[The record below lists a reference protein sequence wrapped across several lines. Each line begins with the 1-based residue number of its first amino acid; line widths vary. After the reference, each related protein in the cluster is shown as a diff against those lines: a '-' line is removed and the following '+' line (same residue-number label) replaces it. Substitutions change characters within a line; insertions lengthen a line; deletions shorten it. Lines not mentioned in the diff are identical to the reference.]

1 MIIPNMLKRFL
12 FATIFAI
19 TLIISL
25 LACSAPARPTLPAPP
40 FPLTVVIVDQPTLSA
55 PRVQPTIP
63 LLPPLS
69 TPQSAARVKI
79 FLIAIDDNGKAGKK
93 IGCNDSVVPVDRSI
107 PATQIA
113 NPANPSQRSR
123 GLRPSGTTL
132 AAALTELFSIHDRNY
147 GQSGLYNALY
157 QSTLKVDSAT
167 IASAK
172 ATVNLSGQVTLGG
185 VCDNPRVKAQIEETA
200 RQFPTVNQVQVFVNN
215 IPIDQVLS
223 EKNSP

>member
-1 MIIPNMLKRFL
+1 MSIRFRFSTL
-12 FATIFAI
+12 FAI
-19 TLIISL
+19 TFLIAL
-25 LACSAPARPTLPAPP
+25 LGCSAPARPTPPAPP

-69 TPQSAARVKI
+69 TPQSGARVKI

-93 IGCNDSVVPVDRSI
+93 IGCNDSVVPIERAIGS
-107 PATQIA
+107 TQIA
-113 NPANPSQRSR
+113 NPAI
-123 GLRPSGTTL
+123 PSGTPL

-172 ATVNLSGQVTLGG
+172 ATINISGKVTLGG

-200 RQFPTVNQVQVFVNN
+200 LQFSIVNQVQVFVNN
-215 IPIDQVLS
+215 IPIDQLLS

>member
-1 MIIPNMLKRFL
+1 MPKRILSPTLFVIPFII
-12 FATIFAI
+12 A
-19 TLIISL
+19 L
-25 LACSAPARPTLPAPP
+25 LGCSAPARPTPPAPP
-40 FPLTVVIVDQPTLSA
+40 FPLTVVIVDQPTQAA

-63 LLPPLS
+63 LLPPIS
-69 TPQSAARVKI
+69 TPPSGTRVKI
-79 FLIAIDDNGKAGKK
+79 FLIAIDDNGKSGKK
-93 IGCNDSVVPVDRSI
+93 IGCNDSVVPVERPVPS
-107 PATQIA
+107 TQA
-113 NPANPSQRSR
+113 P
-123 GLRPSGTTL
+123 L

-157 QSTLKVDSAT
+157 QSTLKVDSTT

-172 ATVNLSGQVTLGG
+172 ATVNLSGKVTLGG

-200 RQFPTVNQVQVFVNN
+200 LQFPTVSQVQVFVNN